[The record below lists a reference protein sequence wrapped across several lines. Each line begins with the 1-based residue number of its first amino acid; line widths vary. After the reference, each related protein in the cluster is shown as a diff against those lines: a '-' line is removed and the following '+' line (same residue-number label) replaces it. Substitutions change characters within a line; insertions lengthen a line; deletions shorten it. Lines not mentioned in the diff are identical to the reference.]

1 MVLQKSNK
9 KIAYNTLYMYIRLII
24 TLIIGLYTSRV
35 VLLVL
40 GISDYGL
47 FSVVGGL
54 LAMFTFLS
62 GSLSTA
68 TSRFFNVELGCSD
81 GDINRSYNV
90 NLLLH
95 IALAAIV
102 FLLAETIGR
111 WYIYNRLKIESGQ
124 LDNALFIFHVA
135 VATACLGIIN
145 GPCSSLF
152 SAFERFGFITA
163 LDIVNTIVRLSGVIY
178 LQYYNGNSLR
188 LYAIIMSLTTVSTFV
203 VYYFVAKK
211 DWPHILRFRFVS
223 GWRYYKGILS
233 FGGWNLLSTLSL
245 MVRSTGSD
253 LIINH
258 FFNTAVNGAF
268 AISKTV
274 NNYIT
279 TFSTNFD
286 SASGPQIIQSYSAQ
300 DFTRSTYL
308 VNKLGRF
315 CLLLFELAFFPL
327 YIELDY
333 ILRLW
338 LKVVPSD
345 VLIFC
350 QINLLLAAVALT
362 CGGLVQ
368 IINAS
373 GKIKWFKITGSIFFV
388 ICLPVG
394 YYLYAIGY
402 PAYTM
407 LIAFLVADAVQ
418 RVIQLVLMKIII
430 GFDSWLYVRQAYVRP
445 LIIAVIMTVVLMA
458 YDQIGVAT
466 DFGKLIAIALC
477 FVLTIGLVYIIGL
490 TTGEKVKLNTF
501 IKTKVLYKK

>member
-1 MVLQKSNK
+1 M
-9 KIAYNTLYMYIRLII
+9 RLII
-24 TLIIGLYTSRV
+24 TLVIGLYTSRV

-62 GSLSTA
+62 GSLSAA
-68 TSRFFNVELGCSD
+68 TSRFFNVELGSKD

-90 NLLLH
+90 NLILH
-95 IALAAIV
+95 VVLATIV
-102 FLLAETIGR
+102 FLLAETIGV
-111 WYIYNRLKIESGQ
+111 WYIYNRLKIEPGQ

-135 VATACLGIIN
+135 VATACVGIIN

-163 LDIVNTIVRLSGVIY
+163 LDIVNTLVRLAGVIY
-178 LQYYNGNSLR
+178 LKYYNGNSLR
-188 LYAIIMSLTTVSTFV
+188 LYAIIMSLTTISTFV

-211 DWPHILRFRFVS
+211 DWPNVLRFRFVRD
-223 GWRYYKGILS
+223 WQYYKGILS
-233 FGGWNLLSTLSL
+233 FGVWNLLSTLSL
-245 MVRSTGSD
+245 MIRSTGSD

-286 SASGPQIIQSYSAQ
+286 SASGPQIIQSYSAH
-300 DFTRSTYL
+300 DFSRSTYL

-327 YIELDY
+327 FIELDY
-333 ILRLW
+333 ILHLW
-338 LKVVPSD
+338 LKVVPPD

-350 QINLLLAAVALT
+350 QINMLLAAVALT

-373 GKIKWFKITGSIFFV
+373 GKIKWFKINGSIFFV

-407 LIAFLVADAVQ
+407 LIAYLVADAMQ
-418 RVIQLVLMKIII
+418 RVIQLILMRVII

-445 LIIAVIMTVVLMA
+445 FIIAVIMTVVLTA
-458 YDQIGVAT
+458 YNQIGVST
-466 DFGKLIAIALC
+466 DFGKIIAIVLC
-477 FVLTIGLVYIIGL
+477 LVLTIGLVYIIGL
-490 TTGEKVKLNTF
+490 TTGEKVKLITF
-501 IKTKVLYKK
+501 AKTKVLNKIKP